1 MKEVSS
7 VYWVHSNNHEGDC
20 LQLERVRLG
29 GNKFSGNITNA
40 FGVHPNLYFISLNDN
55 QFMGK
60 ISLEWAECAS
70 LTILQKGRNR
80 ISGKI
85 LSELG
90 KLIQLRNLSLG
101 CNELSG
107 EIPQSLGRLIEL
119 KELDFVSLLFFNFHI
134 SSPIYRA
141 TKEQFSPI
149 FALNRSLIR
158 EIPASF
164 YTMVNLNSSSIDF
177 SYNKL
182 TVQIPVS
189 KVFEEAPAEA
199 YVRNSG
205 LCGNAGLPTCYT
217 DSKRKKHSNM
227 LLFVVLIPDIVE
239 ASEDFN
245 EKYCIGKGGFGT
257 VYRVALPNSQFV
269 AVKRLNMSDSS
280 EIPSANR
287 HSFENEIRVLTE
299 VRHWNII
306 KPNGYFSIRE
316 RGSLGNALYGL
327 KGNVELNWNTR
338 VKILQGVAHAVA
350 YLHHDCSPPIV
361 HRDITVNN
369 ILLEPDFESRLS
381 DFGVAR
387 LLNPDTSNWTP
398 IAGSYGYMAPRIKLA
413 LTMRLMDKC
422 DVYSFGVVAL
432 EVMMGRHPRELLSSL
447 SFNLRTSTSDTA
459 DILLKDVL
467 DQGLPPP
474 TGQIAKKV
482 VFVVT
487 TALACV
493 RDTPTARPTMR
504 SVAQVLSTQTHVSLS
519 DHFDKI
525 TISKLLQPS
534 EIDQIGG

>member
-1 MKEVSS
+1 
-7 VYWVHSNNHEGDC
+7 
-20 LQLERVRLG
+20 
-29 GNKFSGNITNA
+29 
-40 FGVHPNLYFISLNDN
+40 
-55 QFMGK
+55 MGK

-70 LTILQKGRNR
+70 LTILQMGRNR

-119 KELDFVSLLFFNFHI
+119 KELDLSQNKLTGNIPKELGITSLESLNVSHNQLLG
-134 SSPIYRA
+134 
-141 TKEQFSPI
+141 
-149 FALNRSLIR
+149 

-182 TVQIPVS
+182 TGQIPVS

-205 LCGNAGLPTCYT
+205 FCGNAEGLPTSYT

-227 LLFVVLIPDIVE
+227 LLFIVLIPVCGLLLLAIIVAGIIIFYQKTQFLGVERRRLGESLIWEGEGKFTFKDIVE

-257 VYRVALPNSQFV
+257 VYRVALPNSQIV

-306 KPNGYFSIRE
+306 KPNGYFSIRGCMYLVYDYVE

-398 IAGSYGYMAPRIKLA
+398 IAGSYGYMAPR
-413 LTMRLMDKC
+413 
-422 DVYSFGVVAL
+422 
-432 EVMMGRHPRELLSSL
+432 
-447 SFNLRTSTSDTA
+447 
-459 DILLKDVL
+459 
-467 DQGLPPP
+467 
-474 TGQIAKKV
+474 
-482 VFVVT
+482 
-487 TALACV
+487 
-493 RDTPTARPTMR
+493 
-504 SVAQVLSTQTHVSLS
+504 
-519 DHFDKI
+519 
-525 TISKLLQPS
+525 
-534 EIDQIGG
+534 